1 MGGVAASRPQPT
13 GSMAAIRRELQK
25 EIIVSWTRYINPT
38 KLPPGRVLELP
49 QPPSAES
56 REAGGSAGRRRRLRL
71 MVKRQKES
79 RLGKGRQA
87 AKMGNP

>member
-25 EIIVSWTRYINPT
+25 EIIVSWARYINPT
-38 KLPPGRVLELP
+38 KLPRGRLLELP

-56 REAGGSAGRRRRLRL
+56 REAGGSAGL
-71 MVKRQKES
+71 S
-79 RLGKGRQA
+79 WA
-87 AKMGNP
+87 ADEG